1 MSEDE
6 VVKYL
11 YHIADEIQKEID
23 RARVPRRR
31 WTFQKRLEAL
41 GEAISAVRMRQERA
55 EEREVMEAI

>member
-31 WTFQKRLEAL
+31 WTF
-41 GEAISAVRMRQERA
+41 
-55 EEREVMEAI
+55 